1 MRTTLSHPMALARG
15 QRSATSARAAG
26 SAASGA
32 AAPHGRAL
40 RIGGGARLAA
50 AAVSAAPMQGG
61 GHRRRPASVLAS
73 ASASAAPSSSA
84 AAHPLRRRATAAAAA
99 TAATPPPPLARRRRP
114 PATTKAAAAADAPST
129 TTTTTFFED
138 LASGGAKRKYVMVS
152 GKGGVGK
159 TSLSASLAVRL
170 AQEGHTVLV
179 VSTDPAHSLSDALG
193 QDVSGGEPVPVEGT
207 DLPLWGMEIDAEA
220 GTREFLSASAAASP
234 SATAD
239 GANGAAAADNAN
251 ENNNNSGGGGLRGAA
266 AAAAAGAASS
276 LLSGLGLGGLMEQ
289 LKDLKLGELLETPP
303 PGLDE
308 AVAVAKVVQF
318 VQSQEYARFTRIVFD
333 TAPTG
338 HTLRL
343 LSLPDFVDASLG
355 KVIRLR
361 RKLSGA
367 ADAVRG
373 AFGAAKGQD
382 AAVERLEQLRERVR
396 LVRDLFRDKSQ
407 TEFVIATIPTVLGIS
422 ESARL
427 LASLR
432 EEKIPCRAMIVNQVL
447 GPSSGDTFLRLKSK
461 DQATALRGLESDP
474 DLQGLEVVQAPLL
487 DLEVRGLPAL
497 EYFGRVVWRDEGDA
511 PPPALA
517 DGEGAGPPVFA
528 RLNRDTPAEDGPGTM
543 GRGRRFY
550 MLGGKGGVGK
560 TSCSAALAVRF
571 ASPAGGSRPT
581 LVVST
586 DPAHSLSDA
595 FDQDLSGGKP
605 VRIEG
610 TVHGGS
616 SASDDPLPLWGM
628 QIDLEGAKQE
638 LRAALEA
645 GGAKG
650 FNDFLD
656 SLGLGAVAAQL
667 KDLEL
672 GELMDTP
679 PPGVDEALAIAR
691 VVQLLKADEY
701 RHFERVVFDT
711 APTGHTL
718 RLLTLPDFVDA
729 SVGKIIRLRARLNSA
744 ADAVRSFVAGG
755 KPPAPDPAVQKLEAI
770 RAEMEAARAL
780 FRDERSTE
788 FLIVTIPTAMA
799 AAESARLAAAL
810 RREGVPLRTIVVNQ
824 VLPEGAGEA
833 YLSRRRADQ
842 RRALERV
849 AADKEG
855 LGSLQVVEAP
865 LLDLEVRGVPALQ
878 YFGNVVWK

>member
-1 MRTTLSHPMALARG
+1 
-15 QRSATSARAAG
+15 
-26 SAASGA
+26 
-32 AAPHGRAL
+32 
-40 RIGGGARLAA
+40 
-50 AAVSAAPMQGG
+50 
-61 GHRRRPASVLAS
+61 
-73 ASASAAPSSSA
+73 
-84 AAHPLRRRATAAAAA
+84 
-99 TAATPPPPLARRRRP
+99 
-114 PATTKAAAAADAPST
+114 
-129 TTTTTFFED
+129 
-138 LASGGAKRKYVMVS
+138 MVS

-220 GTREFLSASAAASP
+220 GTREFLSASAAAT
-234 SATAD
+234 ATAT
-239 GANGAAAADNAN
+239 AAAPGEGKDGGNGNGN
-251 ENNNNSGGGGLRGAA
+251 EGNGGGGGGLRGAA

-276 LLSGLGLGGLMEQ
+276 LLSGLGLGGFMDQ
-289 LKDLKLGELLETPP
+289 LKDLKLGELLSTPP

-318 VQSQEYARFTRIVFD
+318 VQSAEYARFTRIVFD

-343 LSLPDFVDASLG
+343 LTLPDFVEASLG

-361 RKLSGA
+361 RKLGGA

-373 AFGAAKGQD
+373 AFGAASGQD
-382 AAVERLEQLRERVR
+382 AAVAKLEALRDRVR
-396 LVRDLFRDKSQ
+396 VVKDLFRDASQ
-407 TEFVIATIPTVLGIS
+407 TEFVIATIPTVLGVS

-432 EEKIPCRAMIVNQVL
+432 AEGVPCRALVVNQVL
-447 GPSSGDTFLRLKSK
+447 GDGSGEAFLRLKAK
-461 DQATALRGLESDP
+461 DQASALKGLQSDP
-474 DLQGLEVVQAPLL
+474 ALQGLEVVQAPLL

-497 EYFGRVVWRDEGDA
+497 EYFGRVVWRDEGD
-511 PPPALA
+511 PPPAALA
-517 DGEGAGPPVFA
+517 DGGGAGPAIFG
-528 RLNRDTPAEDGPGTM
+528 RLNSDAGGGGVGGGGSAAQEQQQQQPQSAALVDARK
-543 GRGRRFY
+543 GRRRRFY

-571 ASPAGGSRPT
+571 ASPAGGARPT

-605 VRIEG
+605 VRVEG
-610 TVHGGS
+610 SVHG
-616 SASDDPLPLWGM
+616 SAPGAGGDGGDGGGDGGDPVPIPLWGM
-628 QIDLEGAKQE
+628 QIDLDGAKAE

-672 GELMDTP
+672 GELMDSP
-679 PPGVDEALAIAR
+679 PPGVDEAVAIAR
-691 VVQLLKADEY
+691 VVQLLSAPEY
-701 RHFERVVFDT
+701 AHFERVVFDT

-729 SVGKIIRLRARLNSA
+729 SVGKIIRLRARLTAA

-755 KPPAPDPAVQKLEAI
+755 KRPGPDPAVAKLDALS
-770 RAEMEAARAL
+770 AEMQAARAL
-780 FRDERSTE
+780 FRDADSTE

-810 RREGVPLRTIVVNQ
+810 RKEGVPLRAVVVNQ
-824 VLPEGAGEA
+824 VLPAAAGDA

-842 RRALERV
+842 ARSLARI
-849 AADKEG
+849 AADREG
-855 LGSLQVVEAP
+855 LGSLQLTEAP
-865 LLDLEVRGVPALQ
+865 LLDLEVRGVAALS
-878 YFGNVVWK
+878 YFGNVVWR

>member
-1 MRTTLSHPMALARG
+1 
-15 QRSATSARAAG
+15 
-26 SAASGA
+26 
-32 AAPHGRAL
+32 
-40 RIGGGARLAA
+40 
-50 AAVSAAPMQGG
+50 
-61 GHRRRPASVLAS
+61 
-73 ASASAAPSSSA
+73 
-84 AAHPLRRRATAAAAA
+84 
-99 TAATPPPPLARRRRP
+99 
-114 PATTKAAAAADAPST
+114 
-129 TTTTTFFED
+129 
-138 LASGGAKRKYVMVS
+138 MVS

-220 GTREFLSASAAASP
+220 GTREFLSASATPDDES
-234 SATAD
+234 
-239 GANGAAAADNAN
+239 GGNGRKAADADSSSS
-251 ENNNNSGGGGLRGAA
+251 SGGGLAGAA

-276 LLSGLGLGGLMEQ
+276 LLSGLGLGGIMDQ
-289 LKDLKLGELLETPP
+289 LKDLKLGELLDTPP

-318 VQSQEYARFTRIVFD
+318 VQSQKYARFTRIVFD

-355 KVIRLR
+355 KVIRVR
-361 RKLSGA
+361 RKLGGA

-373 AFGAAKGQD
+373 AFGASKGQD
-382 AAVERLEQLRERVR
+382 AAVERLEALRERVR
-396 LVRDLFRDKSQ
+396 LVKDLFRDKEQ
-407 TEFVIATIPTVLGIS
+407 TEFVIATIPTVLGVS

-432 EEKIPCRAMIVNQVL
+432 EENVPCRAMIVNQVL
-447 GPSSGDTFLRLKSK
+447 GPSSGDAFLRLKAK
-461 DQATALRGLESDP
+461 DQAQALHGLESDP
-474 DLQGLEVVQAPLL
+474 DLQGLEIVQAPLL

-497 EYFGRVVWRDEGDA
+497 EYFGRVVWRDEGD
-511 PPPALA
+511 PPAAALA

-528 RLNRDTPAEDGPGTM
+528 RLNNKDSSSDSSSSHSAPSAFGPN
-543 GRGRRFY
+543 RRFY

-571 ASPAGGSRPT
+571 ASPAGGSKPT

-610 TVHGGS
+610 AVHGG
-616 SASDDPLPLWGM
+616 DPDEPLPLWGM

-638 LRAALEA
+638 LRDALEA

-691 VVQLLKADEY
+691 VVQLLKAPEY
-701 RHFERVVFDT
+701 SHFERVVFDT

-729 SVGKIIRLRARLNSA
+729 SVGKIIRLRAKLTSA
-744 ADAVRSFVAGG
+744 ADAVRSIVTGGAKAG
-755 KPPAPDPAVQKLEAI
+755 PDPAVQKLDAI
-770 RAEMEAARAL
+770 REEMEAARAL

-788 FLIVTIPTAMA
+788 FIIVTIPTAMA

-810 RREGVPLRTIVVNQ
+810 RKERVPLRTVVVNQ
-824 VLPEGAGEA
+824 VLPAGAGEA
-833 YLSRRRADQ
+833 YLARRRADQ
-842 RRALERV
+842 RRALDRV
-849 AADKEG
+849 SNDAMG

-865 LLDLEVRGVPALQ
+865 LLDLEVKGVAALQ

>member
-1 MRTTLSHPMALARG
+1 MTTDP
-15 QRSATSARAAG
+15 
-26 SAASGA
+26 
-32 AAPHGRAL
+32 
-40 RIGGGARLAA
+40 LAA
-50 AAVSAAPMQGG
+50 AGPRLG
-61 GHRRRPASVLAS
+61 RPR
-73 ASASAAPSSSA
+73 
-84 AAHPLRRRATAAAAA
+84 PLVCAAAAA
-99 TAATPPPPLARRRRP
+99 T
-114 PATTKAAAAADAPST
+114 PATATAAVAP
-129 TTTTTFFED
+129 TTTTFFQD

-220 GTREFLSASAAASP
+220 GTREFMSASAAADEGEGEGGGGAGAENGGDKSSP
-234 SATAD
+234 SSPPN
-239 GANGAAAADNAN
+239 NGGNKGGG
-251 ENNNNSGGGGLRGAA
+251 GGGGLAGAA

-276 LLSGLGLGGLMEQ
+276 LLSGLGLGGVMEQ
-289 LKDLKLGELLETPP
+289 LADLKLGELLSTPP

-318 VQSQEYARFTRIVFD
+318 VQSQKYARFTRIVFD

-343 LSLPDFVDASLG
+343 LTLPDFVDASLG

-361 RKLSGA
+361 RKLGGA

-382 AAVERLEQLRERVR
+382 AVVERLEALRARVR
-396 LVRDLFRDKSQ
+396 VVKDLFRDREQ
-407 TEFVIATIPTVLGIS
+407 TEFVIATIPTVLGVS

-427 LASLR
+427 LAALR
-432 EEKIPCRAMIVNQVL
+432 AERVPCRAMVVNQVL
-447 GPSSGDTFLRLKSK
+447 GPGSGEAFLRLKGK
-461 DQATALRGLESDP
+461 DQAQALRVLESDP
-474 DLQGLEVVQAPLL
+474 ELQGLEVVQAPLL

-497 EYFGRVVWRDEGDA
+497 EYFGRVVWRDDGD
-511 PPPALA
+511 PPPAALA
-517 DGEGAGPPVFA
+517 DGGGAGPAIFA
-528 RLNRDTPAEDGPGTM
+528 RLNRDDAGAGDDGEAANGAPSSSSSAASTFGPN
-543 GRGRRFY
+543 RRFY

-571 ASPAGGSRPT
+571 ASPRGGSKAT

-610 TVHGGS
+610 SVHGAG
-616 SASDDPLPLWGM
+616 AADDDEPLPLWGM
-628 QIDLEGAKQE
+628 QIDLEGAKRE
-638 LRAALEA
+638 LRGALEA

-656 SLGLGAVAAQL
+656 SLGLGAIAAQL

-679 PPGVDEALAIAR
+679 PPGVDEAVAIAR
-691 VVQLLKADEY
+691 VVQLLKAPEY
-701 RHFERVVFDT
+701 ARFERVVFDT

-729 SVGKIIRLRARLNSA
+729 SVGKIIRLRARLTAA
-744 ADAVRSFVAGG
+744 ADAVRSIVTGG
-755 KPPAPDPAVQKLEAI
+755 KAPAPDPAVQKLDAL
-770 RAEMEAARAL
+770 RAEMDAARAL
-780 FRDERSTE
+780 FRDRRATE
-788 FLIVTIPTAMA
+788 FLIVTIPTVMA

-810 RREGVPLRTIVVNQ
+810 RREGVPLRAVVVNQ
-824 VLPEGAGEA
+824 VLPAGAGDA
-833 YLSRRRADQ
+833 YLQRRRADQ
-842 RRALERV
+842 RRALERI
-849 AADKEG
+849 AADADG
-855 LGSLQVVEAP
+855 LGSLDVVEAP
-865 LLDLEVRGVPALQ
+865 LLDLEVRGVAALQ
-878 YFGNVVWK
+878 YFGSVVWK

>member
-1 MRTTLSHPMALARG
+1 
-15 QRSATSARAAG
+15 
-26 SAASGA
+26 
-32 AAPHGRAL
+32 
-40 RIGGGARLAA
+40 
-50 AAVSAAPMQGG
+50 
-61 GHRRRPASVLAS
+61 
-73 ASASAAPSSSA
+73 
-84 AAHPLRRRATAAAAA
+84 
-99 TAATPPPPLARRRRP
+99 
-114 PATTKAAAAADAPST
+114 
-129 TTTTTFFED
+129 
-138 LASGGAKRKYVMVS
+138 MVS

-220 GTREFLSASAAASP
+220 GTREFLSASAAA
-234 SATAD
+234 TA
-239 GANGAAAADNAN
+239 GEADADKKADS
-251 ENNNNSGGGGLRGAA
+251 EGGGLRGAA

-276 LLSGLGLGGLMEQ
+276 LLSGLGLGGVMDQ
-289 LKDLKLGELLETPP
+289 LKDLKLGELLDTPP

-318 VQSQEYARFTRIVFD
+318 VQSAKYARFTRIVFD

-361 RKLSGA
+361 RKLGGA

-382 AAVERLEQLRERVR
+382 AAVERLEALRERVR
-396 LVRDLFRDKSQ
+396 LVRDLFRDKEQ
-407 TEFVIATIPTVLGIS
+407 TEFVIATIPTVLGVS

-432 EEKIPCRAMIVNQVL
+432 EESIPCRAMIVNQVL
-447 GPSSGDTFLRLKSK
+447 GPASGDAFLRLKSK
-461 DQATALRGLESDP
+461 DQAQALHGLETDP
-474 DLQGLEVVQAPLL
+474 ALQGLEIVQAPLL

-497 EYFGRVVWRDEGDA
+497 EYFGRVVWRDEGDP

-528 RLNRDTPAEDGPGTM
+528 RLNKDFDGEGVM
-543 GRGRRFY
+543 GGRRRFY

-610 TVHGGS
+610 TVHGGTG
-616 SASDDPLPLWGM
+616 ADDDPLPLWGM

-729 SVGKIIRLRARLNSA
+729 SVGKIIRLRARLASA

-755 KPPAPDPAVQKLEAI
+755 KPPGPDPAVQKLDAI
-770 RAEMEAARAL
+770 REEMEAAKAL
-780 FRDERSTE
+780 FRDEKSTE
-788 FLIVTIPTAMA
+788 FLIVTIPTVMA
-799 AAESARLAAAL
+799 TAESARLAAAL
-810 RREGVPLRTIVVNQ
+810 RKEGVPLRAVVVNQ

-833 YLSRRRADQ
+833 YLGRRRADQ
-842 RRALERV
+842 RRALEQV
-849 AADKEG
+849 SADKAG